1 MLFVRNRIKR
11 FFWDTFY
18 NSQAQHVLLCIIIH
32 AQRYQVDHQT
42 YFDELNM
49 GLNPLDKIRLC
60 TELVLKYPDK
70 QYKSR
75 VQRVTCN
82 LTH

>member
-49 GLNPLDKIRLC
+49 GLNPLDKTRLC